1 MAVEKAKHHADK
13 IKGNNDSARL
23 SDIARDDVI
32 SAKILE
38 LRNALGISALSHLLA
53 SLMSEGAAARQ
64 PVELIPIQDQFTA
77 AADSLSKA
85 TKALA
90 NDEIRQIGAQL
101 LGLGQGAD
109 GIFALRSSELKTAIR
124 ANVTID
130 QGAAIQRRL
139 EAAVSALGFE
149 TVVGMKDG
157 STELISD
164 LNRNRTLLIIVAL
177 VSLLAAAGIGTFY
190 VQRLIIRRLTSIGNA
205 MRRLSEGEVEVK
217 VAVVG
222 DGDEIG
228 QMVRSLEVFR
238 ASEIERRTLADRDR
252 IEQAAQHRRTEAIE
266 AMIRE
271 FRARITTIIASV
283 IRNLSS
289 MRATAQV
296 LSGIAHDAKQQVQAV
311 SASSAIASSN
321 MQSVA
326 AATEELGCSI
336 NQISQQVTQA
346 NTVVEQAAVITQGA
360 NQQIARLSQGANQ
373 IGTVVKA
380 IRDVADQTN
389 LLALNAT
396 IEAARAGEAGRG
408 FSVVAS
414 EVKALAS
421 QTARA
426 TEEISAQIGEIRRS
440 TIEAVEAIRSI
451 SDVVRSVRE
460 FAAQIASAVQEQNAS
475 THEIGLNVEATANAV
490 KDHTDS
496 LATVTDVIEET
507 NRSATE
513 VLNASNE
520 LSAQTGELEESVDR
534 FLRQV
539 AAA

>member
-1 MAVEKAKHHADK
+1 
-13 IKGNNDSARL
+13 
-23 SDIARDDVI
+23 
-32 SAKILE
+32 
-38 LRNALGISALSHLLA
+38 
-53 SLMSEGAAARQ
+53 
-64 PVELIPIQDQFTA
+64 
-77 AADSLSKA
+77 LSKA

-90 NDEIRQIGAQL
+90 KDEIRQIGAQL

-109 GIFALRSSELKTAIR
+109 GIFALRASELKTAIR

-130 QGAAIQRRL
+130 QGAAIQRKL
-139 EAAVSALGFE
+139 EAAVSALSFE
-149 TVVGMKDG
+149 SVVGMKDG

-228 QMVRSLEVFR
+228 QMARSLEVFR

-380 IRDVADQTN
+380 IRDVAEQTN